1 MDRWPLTSPQENSVF
16 LLRFQREWPFLQ
28 TKNSTRSENWLYW
41 TAMTPLCR
49 RSLVQSSNAAL
60 LLLGSLPSLQTCAAP
75 MVLTGPLSLL
85 SLILNINTKK
95 KPKNKQTK
103 KTFSI
108 QSTQTQKVTDLCS
121 CIGRRAVCPRWSVW
135 SGTEDA
141 GLWVCLCPERE
152 LSVGVTFPTLC
163 HIFHA
168 NMWNLQFV
176 LNITANIHSF
186 YLLCFCVCVCV
197 YTVHSKQTSV
207 SWTWLWVRPCL
218 CPCAPST
225 QAVATVT
232 PSCTWMRALVRTL
245 TQ

>member
-95 KPKNKQTK
+95 KK
-103 KTFSI
+103 KTNKRKKRF
-108 QSTQTQKVTDLCS
+108 QFNQHKHK
-121 CIGRRAVCPRWSVW
+121 RWQ
-135 SGTEDA
+135 
-141 GLWVCLCPERE
+141 
-152 LSVGVTFPTLC
+152 
-163 HIFHA
+163 I
-168 NMWNLQFV
+168 FV
-176 LNITANIHSF
+176 LVLVEEPYVPDGRCGLGQKMQDSE
-186 YLLCFCVCVCV
+186 CVCVPRE
-197 YTVHSKQTSV
+197 S
-207 SWTWLWVRPCL
+207 CL
-218 CPCAPST
+218 
-225 QAVATVT
+225 
-232 PSCTWMRALVRTL
+232 
-245 TQ
+245 